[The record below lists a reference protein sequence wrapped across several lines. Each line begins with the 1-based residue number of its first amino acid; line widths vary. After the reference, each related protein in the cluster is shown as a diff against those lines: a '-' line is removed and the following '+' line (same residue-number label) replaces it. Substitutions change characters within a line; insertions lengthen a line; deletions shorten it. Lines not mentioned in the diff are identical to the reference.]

1 MPNNLTRL
9 EHNASNQLYQT
20 STTLAKT
27 RPTKHVH
34 LWNLVKTVTIRKLTT
49 AALTEI
55 TSEFEFE

>member
-1 MPNNLTRL
+1 MRL
-9 EHNASNQLYQT
+9 EHNASDQLYQT

-34 LWNLVKTVTIRKLTT
+34 LWNLVKTVTIRKLAT
-49 AALTEI
+49 AALTKI